1 MRVVKRLAVA
11 GVVAILAAGM
21 APANPANSAGGK
33 VSSDAIICCK
43 G

>member
-11 GVVAILAAGM
+11 GVVAILAVGM
-21 APANPANSAGGK
+21 SPASPTSTAGGK
-33 VSSDAIICCK
+33 VSSNVTLCCK

>member
-11 GVVAILAAGM
+11 GVVAILAVGM
-21 APANPANSAGGK
+21 SPVSPASTAGGK
-33 VSSDAIICCK
+33 VSSNVTICCK

>member
-11 GVVAILAAGM
+11 GVVAILAVGLS
-21 APANPANSAGGK
+21 PASPASSAGGK
-33 VSSDAIICCK
+33 VSSNVTICCK

>member
-11 GVVAILAAGM
+11 GVVAILAVGM
-21 APANPANSAGGK
+21 APANPASSAGGK
-33 VSSDAIICCK
+33 VSSNVTVCCK